1 MTNEAAYWITL
12 AHIPGWGYAKINRLI
27 SQFSQDQNI
36 SIEEFFDLT
45 ESEWQK
51 EYALEQKD
59 IEELNAAKSELPNNA
74 FLAEQLENE
83 GYELIPITSTLYSQ
97 TLKANLKNNHAP
109 ALLYV
114 KGNKQIL
121 QEKSVAIVGSRD
133 ASPISLEFA
142 DNIAKIVTKDFKVIV
157 SGFAKGVDKQAL
169 DSAIKYI
176 GQSII
181 VLPQGI
187 MTFSSGF
194 KTYYKQIVDGD
205 VLVVSTFH
213 PRAPWKAELA
223 MARNS
228 VIYGMADEI
237 FVAESSDKGGTWSGV
252 IDGLRKKRKIYV
264 RKPEP
269 TEENA
274 NELLIEKG
282 AIPVDFTGNK
292 ILDES
297 AIIAKERDATY
308 EIKILEL
315 LKSGE
320 YTAKDMLKRLEMNW
334 SENKLREF
342 LKTQKEI
349 ETINKKPLRY
359 TCKQQT
365 LFD

>member
-1 MTNEAAYWITL
+1 MNNEAAYWIAL
-12 AHIPGWGYAKINRLI
+12 AHIPQWGYAKINALI
-27 SQFSQDQNI
+27 DRFTNTYSL
-36 SIEEFFDLT
+36 SIEEFFNLPETD
-45 ESEWQK
+45 WQ
-51 EYALEQKD
+51 ELYALDPKD
-59 IEELNAAKSELPNNA
+59 IEELRAAKGELPNNA
-74 FLAEQLENE
+74 FLAEQLQNE
-83 GYELIPITSTLYSQ
+83 GYEMIPVTSPDYSP
-97 TLKANLKNNHAP
+97 TLKGNLKIHHSP

-114 KGNKQIL
+114 KGNRQIL

-133 ASPISLEFA
+133 ASSISLEFT
-142 DNIAKIVTKDFKVIV
+142 DNLAKKATKEFKVVV

-169 DSAIKYI
+169 DSAIGYT

-205 VLVVSTFH
+205 VLVVSVFH

-223 MARNS
+223 MARNPI
-228 VIYGMADEI
+228 IYALADEI
-237 FVAESSDKGGTWSGV
+237 YVAESSEKGGTWSGV

-269 TEENA
+269 TEETA

-282 AIPVDFTGNK
+282 AIPVDINGNL
-292 ILDES
+292 ILDET
-297 AIIAKERDATY
+297 AVLAKELDTEY
-308 EIKILEL
+308 EIKVMEL
-315 LKSGE
+315 LKTGE
-320 YTAKDMLKRLEMNW
+320 YTTKDILKRLDMNW
-334 SENKLREF
+334 SDTRLREF
-342 LKTQKEI
+342 LKTQKGI

-359 TCKQQT
+359 TGKQQT

>member
-1 MTNEAAYWITL
+1 MMNEAAYWITL
-12 AHIPGWGYAKINRLI
+12 AHIPGWGYAKINALI
-27 SQFSQDQNI
+27 TQFSQDQNI
-36 SIEEFFDLT
+36 SIGEFFNLPET
-45 ESEWQK
+45 EWQRLF
-51 EYALEQKD
+51 AMEQID
-59 IEELNAAKSELPNNA
+59 IDELNAAKAELPNNA
-74 FLAEQLENE
+74 FLAEQLQNE
-83 GYELIPITSTLYSQ
+83 GYELIPITSPEYSQ
-97 TLKANLKNNHAP
+97 TLKDNLKTNRAP

-121 QEKSVAIVGSRD
+121 QEKSVAIVGSRE
-133 ASPISLEFA
+133 ASEVSLEFT
-142 DNIAKIVTKDFKVIV
+142 DHIAQKATRDFKVVV

-169 DSAIKYI
+169 DSAIRYI

-187 MTFSSGF
+187 MTFSTGF

-205 VLVVSTFH
+205 VLVVSVFH

-223 MARNS
+223 MARNPI
-228 VIYGMADEI
+228 IYALADEI
-237 FVAESSDKGGTWSGV
+237 YVAESSETGGTWSGV
-252 IDGLRKKRKIYV
+252 QDGLRKKRKIYV

-282 AIPVDFTGNK
+282 AIPVDMQGNE

-297 AIIAKERDATY
+297 AILAKALEAEL
-308 EIKILEL
+308 EIKVLNL

-320 YTAKDMLKRLEMNW
+320 YTTKDILKRLDMNW
-334 SENKLREF
+334 SETRLRDF
-342 LKTQKEI
+342 LKTQKGI
-349 ETINKKPLRY
+349 ETINKKPLKY
-359 TCKQQT
+359 TGKQQT

>member
-1 MTNEAAYWITL
+1 MNKEAAYWITL
-12 AHIPGWGYAKINRLI
+12 AHIPGWGYAKINALI
-27 SQFSQDQNI
+27 VRFSQEQNI
-36 SIEEFFDLT
+36 SINEFFDLPET
-45 ESEWQK
+45 EWQRL
-51 EYALEQKD
+51 YALEPKD
-59 IEELNAAKSELPNNA
+59 IEELNAAKTDLPNNA

-83 GYELIPITSTLYSQ
+83 GYELIPITSPEYSQ
-97 TLKANLKNNHAP
+97 TLKTNLKTNHAP

-121 QEKSVAIVGSRD
+121 QEKSVAIVGSRN
-133 ASPISLEFA
+133 ASEVSLEFT
-142 DNIAKIVTKDFKVIV
+142 DHIAQKATKDFKVVV

-169 DSAIKYI
+169 DAAIKYT

-187 MTFSSGF
+187 MTFSTGF

-205 VLVVSTFH
+205 VLVVSVFH

-223 MARNS
+223 MARNPI
-228 VIYGMADEI
+228 IYAMADEI
-237 FVAESSDKGGTWSGV
+237 YVAESSDTGGTWSGV

-264 RKPEP
+264 RKPES

-274 NELLIEKG
+274 NDLLIEKG
-282 AIPVDFTGNK
+282 AIQVDIQGNE

-297 AIIAKERDATY
+297 ALLVKEQDA
-308 EIKILEL
+308 EFEKKILEL

-320 YTAKDMLKRLEMNW
+320 YTTKDILKRLDMNW
-334 SENKLREF
+334 SENRLRDF
-342 LKTQKEI
+342 LKAQKGI
-349 ETINKKPLRY
+349 EAINKKPLRY
-359 TCKQQT
+359 TGKQQT